1 MKKFKIA
8 FLDRDGVI
16 NSSRPNNGYV
26 GSLKHFK
33 WVPGAIKAIKYL
45 NDKNYKVVIVTNQSG
60 IARGF
65 FTIKDV
71 KKIHSYI
78 QKKLKENE
86 AKIDKFYFCPFHKDG
101 IIKRFKKNSSLR
113 KPNIGMFL
121 LAKKRWNIDHKNS
134 FMIGD
139 QRTDL
144 QFAKI
149 AKIKGYFFNQTN
161 LYKFIKT
168 KIFKNIKLNYSKIRK
183 NQPAAVSG
191 S

>member
-16 NSSRPNNGYV
+16 NSNKLNNGYV

-45 NDKNYKVVIVTNQSG
+45 NDKNYKVVVVTNQSG
-60 IARGF
+60 VARGF
-65 FTIKDV
+65 FRIKDV
-71 KKIHSYI
+71 KTIHSYI

-101 IIKRFKKNSSLR
+101 IIKRFKENSTLR
-113 KPNIGMFL
+113 KPKIGMFR
-121 LAKKRWNIDHKNS
+121 LAQKKWNIDIKNS

-139 QRTDL
+139 QKTDIE
-144 QFAKI
+144 FAKK
-149 AKIKGYFFNQTN
+149 AKLKGYLFNQKN
-161 LYKFIKT
+161 LFSFVRNKIIK
-168 KIFKNIKLNYSKIRK
+168 
-183 NQPAAVSG
+183 
-191 S
+191 

>member
-26 GSLKHFK
+26 GLLKDFK
-33 WVPGAIKAIKYL
+33 WIPGAIKAIKLL
-45 NDKNYKVVIVTNQSG
+45 NDKNYKVVVVTNQSG
-60 IARGF
+60 IARGY
-65 FTIKDV
+65 FTTKDV
-71 KKIHSYI
+71 KAIHSYI
-78 QKKLKENE
+78 QKKLKKNE

-101 IIKRFKKNSSLR
+101 IIKKYKKNSPLR

-144 QFAKI
+144 QFAKN
-149 AKIKGYFFNQTN
+149 AKIKGYFFKKKN
-161 LYKFIKT
+161 LYEFIKQR
-168 KIFKNIKLNYSKIRK
+168 IK
-183 NQPAAVSG
+183 
-191 S
+191 